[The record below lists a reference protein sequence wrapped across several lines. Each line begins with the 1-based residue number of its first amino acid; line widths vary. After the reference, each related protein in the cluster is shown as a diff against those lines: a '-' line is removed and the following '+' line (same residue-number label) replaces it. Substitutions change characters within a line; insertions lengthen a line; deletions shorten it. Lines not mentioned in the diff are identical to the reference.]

1 VLVTVQVTGAIA
13 PIQVQDLLPP
23 ALGTQ
28 PVWAMDPPQQ
38 AHSYEVTPTQRGI
51 HPWTGVRV
59 RSAAPLGLIWRQRVL
74 TCPGQ
79 IIVYPRLWDVGRV
92 NLLALGGTPGQTQR
106 AQQVF
111 TRNASEGSTRSV
123 RPYRSGDPMRWVH
136 WRTSARVGSLQIREL
151 EQPQNGEGLTLVL
164 DATPPWEA
172 NRFELA
178 LEAVASLLVYAL
190 RRAMPVRLMTPTATL
205 TQREE
210 GLTYLAG
217 VNPEPMSFAGDLPG
231 LVLWF
236 SATPAPQ
243 GLWVGIDEPRAPIGL
258 YTDQPLGPQLE
269 RVSVRVMD

>member
-1 VLVTVQVTGAIA
+1 
-13 PIQVQDLLPP
+13 
-23 ALGTQ
+23 
-28 PVWAMDPPQQ
+28 
-38 AHSYEVTPTQRGI
+38 
-51 HPWTGVRV
+51 
-59 RSAAPLGLIWRQRVL
+59 
-74 TCPGQ
+74 
-79 IIVYPRLWDVGRV
+79 
-92 NLLALGGTPGQTQR
+92 
-106 AQQVF
+106 
-111 TRNASEGSTRSV
+111 
-123 RPYRSGDPMRWVH
+123 
-136 WRTSARVGSLQIREL
+136 
-151 EQPQNGEGLTLVL
+151 
-164 DATPPWEA
+164 
-172 NRFELA
+172 
-178 LEAVASLLVYAL
+178 VASLLVYAL